1 VDDRRLGMAVR
12 ARRHRRGW
20 RLIDLAAAA
29 GVGATACSD
38 LERGR
43 AGEMSVRA
51 VRSICDAADLPVS
64 WDVGWQRQLIDRL
77 LDADHSALAAVV
89 TRRLERLGWTV
100 RAEVSFNRY
109 GERGRIDLLALH
121 PAKTVLVVELKTMI
135 VDGQELIGGLDAKA
149 RIAPFVAHE
158 IGWAPRLVV
167 PAIIVADSTTAR
179 RHVKALAPLLSRY
192 SLRGPGALAWL
203 RAPAAPTTGLLML
216 TKLPNTA
223 GADARRAGRRRIRP
237 IRARTRSTR
246 GSKRPGTASATA

>member
-1 VDDRRLGMAVR
+1 MAVR
-12 ARRHRRGW
+12 ARRQQRGW
-20 RLIDLAAAA
+20 RLIDLAEAA

-51 VRSICDAADLPVS
+51 VRSICDAVELPVS

-77 LDADHSALAAVV
+77 LDADHSALASLV
-89 TRRLERLGWTV
+89 TRRLERLGWTA

-109 GERGRIDLLALH
+109 GERGRIDLLAVH
-121 PAKTVLVVELKTMI
+121 PAGTVLVVELKTII
-135 VDGQELIGGLDAKA
+135 VDGQELIGGVDAKA
-149 RIAPFVAHE
+149 RIAPFIARQ
-158 IGWAPRLVV
+158 IGWAPRQVV
-167 PAIIVADSTTAR
+167 PAIIAADSTTAR

-192 SLRGPGALAWL
+192 SLRGTAALAWL
-203 RAPAAPTTGLLML
+203 RAPVVRASGLLML

-237 IRARTRSTR
+237 GRGSARSTEALTR
-246 GSKRPGTASATA
+246 AGKPSAAV